1 MRTNPAATSLSSP
14 GSVPALW
21 PETSWPRFPGPP
33 GALAGAPWPHVSC
46 RASPRAPWTRS
57 RGHGAPGT
65 RPPARRPVGLS
76 LKTLPGCPEVRFLD
90 FYLFLLFI
98 AI

>member
-1 MRTNPAATSLSSP
+1 MSTNPAATSLSSP

-46 RASPRAPWTRS
+46 RASLRAPWTRS

-65 RPPARRPVGLS
+65 RPTCSPPRGAVPENAPGL
-76 LKTLPGCPEVRFLD
+76 P
-90 FYLFLLFI
+90 
-98 AI
+98 